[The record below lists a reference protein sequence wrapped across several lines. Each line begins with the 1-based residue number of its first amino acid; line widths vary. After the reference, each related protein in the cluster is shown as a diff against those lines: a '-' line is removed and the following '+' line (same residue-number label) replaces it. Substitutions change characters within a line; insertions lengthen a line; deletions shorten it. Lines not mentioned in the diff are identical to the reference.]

1 MAWKKLPNA
10 KPTITLTIDEEL
22 LKDLEDFQFD
32 NRIKNRSQA
41 IDALLKKSSADRSG
55 REGLRQKASHNF
67 HHLVILVY

>member
-41 IDALLKKSSADRSG
+41 IDTLLRKALKLDEIENSDK
-55 REGLRQKASHNF
+55 
-67 HHLVILVY
+67 

>member
-22 LKDLEDFQFD
+22 LKELEDFQFD

-41 IDALLKKSSADRSG
+41 IDALLRKA
-55 REGLRQKASHNF
+55 LQIQKDSDSES
-67 HHLVILVY
+67 

>member
-22 LKDLEDFQFD
+22 LKELEDFQFD

-41 IDALLKKSSADRSG
+41 IDTLLR
-55 REGLRQKASHNF
+55 KA
-67 HHLVILVY
+67 LVIAKDSEKES

>member
-22 LKDLEDFQFD
+22 LKELEDYQFD

-41 IDALLKKSSADRSG
+41 IDALLRKA
-55 REGLRQKASHNF
+55 LQIQKENDNE
-67 HHLVILVY
+67 